1 MLRPQLVDRAGPTRR
16 DFLVAMFG
24 AAAVALQFGIGVLAL
39 EQAEESDKAASE
51 QQAEIEQTIKSLEQ
65 GSSRPEPAE
74 ELADR

>member
-1 MLRPQLVDRAGPTRR
+1 
-16 DFLVAMFG
+16 MFG